1 MEETD
6 RISSSRRQNRL
17 PPIPSSG
24 QLVVQKMDRTTF
36 ADSRLQQSQS
46 FSKLSAIKSPRGHT
60 VDFAKSSVLKTL
72 KADLGSLQ
80 EFLNYD
86 MGLKKPEELFKCNL
100 RCIIFSSQTFYIAI
114 TEHNPKKNS
123 SSQNDKDKLLM
134 QFKQEQDNRNP
145 KTVRNYFR

>member
-1 MEETD
+1 MEEVQDIPT
-6 RISSSRRQNRL
+6 SKKQNRL

-24 QLVVQKMDRTTF
+24 QLLGQKLDRATF

-46 FSKLSAIKSPRGHT
+46 FSKLSAIKSPRGQT

-86 MGLKKPEELFKCNL
+86 MGLKKPEELFKCK
-100 RCIIFSSQTFYIAI
+100 FHY
-114 TEHNPKKNS
+114 
-123 SSQNDKDKLLM
+123 
-134 QFKQEQDNRNP
+134 
-145 KTVRNYFR
+145 